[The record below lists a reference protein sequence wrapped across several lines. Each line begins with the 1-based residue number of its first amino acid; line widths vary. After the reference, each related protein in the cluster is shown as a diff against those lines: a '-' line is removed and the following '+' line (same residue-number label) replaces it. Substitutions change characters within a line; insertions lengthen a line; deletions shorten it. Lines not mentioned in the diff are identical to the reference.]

1 MKLLPFS
8 VQTFNTSL
16 AVHVAAQSPAVSRGH
31 DPWVHLMQPLQRVQH
46 VISGLGKGEVSQF
59 AEWNG
64 ASGLSSASCTD
75 LQPTF
80 SYTASTWHL
89 WHPLSMM
96 PYTLIPGNFWDPVA
110 WINLNLHFPHWQHS
124 LVTEFI
130 TITIWFLTFRILILY
145 FPLSSLYIL
154 LWAFYSF
161 SLFSWIWSF
170 ELYISKGS
178 QDTQSPLLPPETTV
192 STWRTD
198 IFSFSSYFLCCIEY
212 SSLAMKKIF

>member
-96 PYTLIPGNFWDPVA
+96 PYTSNSWKFLGSCCMNQLESSFPSLATFSSCWIYYYHHMVSNFQNPNTV
-110 WINLNLHFPHWQHS
+110 
-124 LVTEFI
+124 
-130 TITIWFLTFRILILY
+130 
-145 FPLSSLYIL
+145 LSSL
-154 LWAFYSF
+154 F
-161 SLFSWIWSF
+161 SL
-170 ELYISKGS
+170 YIIVGF
-178 QDTQSPLLPPETTV
+178 LF
-192 STWRTD
+192 
-198 IFSFSSYFLCCIEY
+198 IFSF
-212 SSLAMKKIF
+212 